1 MERLIL
7 VLIILIFSLGFTGCG
22 PKEAPE
28 PETTTASEKVE
39 TWSGEMT
46 KEESEEEKT
55 PQEKKEFKPL
65 HADDPFEDLEPGT
78 KVAIIEMDKGTI
90 MFELFED
97 DAPKT
102 CANFIKLAEDG
113 FYDGLTFHRVVP
125 GFVVQGGDPQGD
137 GTGGPGYTLE
147 AEIKRNHL
155 RGSVAMARLGDAVNP
170 ERRSSGSQFYICLEP
185 QPNLN
190 DKYTVFGK
198 VFEGM
203 GVVDQIEIGDVMNE
217 VYIEEV
223 E

>member
-1 MERLIL
+1 
-7 VLIILIFSLGFTGCG
+7 
-22 PKEAPE
+22 
-28 PETTTASEKVE
+28 
-39 TWSGEMT
+39 
-46 KEESEEEKT
+46 
-55 PQEKKEFKPL
+55 
-65 HADDPFEDLEPGT
+65 
-78 KVAIIEMDKGTI
+78 MDKGTI